1 MTFNSYIIN
10 DEVIFNMDV
19 NELQPVAGKDHEAI
33 TLNTPTARCLQLLL
47 ESNGNIISRDEFYP
61 LCGKSVV
68 SLFRK
73 ILFIKISPC

>member
-33 TLNTPTARCLQLLL
+33 TLNTPQPDVY
-47 ESNGNIISRDEFYP
+47 NYF
-61 LCGKSVV
+61 
-68 SLFRK
+68 
-73 ILFIKISPC
+73 

>member
-33 TLNTPTARCLQLLL
+33 TLNTPTARCLQLLSKVMETL
-47 ESNGNIISRDEFYP
+47 FPEMNFYP

>member
-33 TLNTPTARCLQLLL
+33 TLNNPHSPMFTTT
-47 ESNGNIISRDEFYP
+47 
-61 LCGKSVV
+61 
-68 SLFRK
+68 FRK
-73 ILFIKISPC
+73 

>member
-47 ESNGNIISRDEFYP
+47 ESNGNIISQMNFYP

>member
-33 TLNTPTARCLQLLL
+33 TGFV
-47 ESNGNIISRDEFYP
+47 E
-61 LCGKSVV
+61 
-68 SLFRK
+68 
-73 ILFIKISPC
+73 

>member
-47 ESNGNIISRDEFYP
+47 ESNGNIISR
-61 LCGKSVV
+61 
-68 SLFRK
+68 
-73 ILFIKISPC
+73 